1 MELSISITTTNNS
14 LKVSLQ
20 CKLTRKTFHKVIID
34 KKTNEIKI
42 KDSFFDE
49 NNRFSPISDDDSD
62 SEGEVLDVPE
72 KSYLDIMKH
81 IDYIEGLEEAGLCY
95 HKGFTIISNEAEAE
109 NLKYFEEDDDWF
121 IQERVVGFI
130 NLTCRRDFKHKRT
143 LKSLAKQYPKKKIK
157 ELINPW
163 SFEIIIPHEVVKEER
178 RSEYHIPG
186 LSDIH
191 FEGNYGDYLKRMS
204 EIEAIE
210 EIKREEKRR
219 KRLEEEE
226 GIRMRQE
233 MEKHLRAGRG
243 RGRGRGRGT

>member
-1 MELSISITTTNNS
+1 MELSITITTTNNS

-20 CKLTRKTFHKVIID
+20 CKLTRETFHKVIID

-81 IDYIEGLEEAGLCY
+81 IDYIEGLEETGLCY

-109 NLKYFEEDDDWF
+109 NLKYFEENDDWF

-130 NLTCRRDFKHKRT
+130 NLTCRRDFKYKRT
-143 LKSLAKQYPKKKIK
+143 LKSLAKQYPRKKIK
-157 ELINPW
+157 ELIDPW
-163 SFEIIIPHEVVKEER
+163 RFEIIIPHEVVEEEK
-178 RSEYHIPG
+178 RSDYNVPG

-191 FEGNYGDYLKRMS
+191 FEGDYGDYLKRVS
-204 EIEAIE
+204 EIEAIDKA
-210 EIKREEKRR
+210 IWEEKMR
-219 KRLEEEE
+219 KKLEEEE
-226 GIRMRQE
+226 GIRMRLE